1 MRTAHGQNAM
11 CNIKINGGYH
21 YGFIKHAR
29 RLDDI
34 RRVIGFSVDKI
45 WSQLNQD
52 QAASPYRDPAAHQED
67 DSQRFFSERRSVLL
81 GALTQHTSQKPVA
94 QQIAEVDQ
102 ADGEK
107 IIGHILGKDQK
118 ELVNALAAQTGVSPE
133 DTAKILAS
141 IAPSMLSGLSAA
153 TTTASNASNQKDD
166 GFDLSD
172 LAGLFGGQ
180 KPAANKPSTGFGG
193 LANLLGG
200 GQQQQQ
206 SSSLLGS
213 LLGGGQQQQQ
223 QSGSLLGSLLGGSN
237 NASSTSGNALLSS
250 LMSMMKE

>member
-1 MRTAHGQNAM
+1 MDLLNMLAGSMTSDESLDSLSTRSGVSSTKIKLLLLIAIPLLIKKMTANASSQNGAQ
-11 CNIKINGGYH
+11 
-21 YGFIKHAR
+21 
-29 RLDDI
+29 
-34 RRVIGFSVDKI
+34 S
-45 WSQLNQD
+45 
-52 QAASPYRDPAAHQED
+52 
-67 DSQRFFSERRSVLL
+67 LL

-213 LLGGGQQQQQ
+213 LFGGGQQQQQ

-250 LMSMMKE
+250 LMSRMK